1 MAAMS
6 VDEMEV
12 IETAAAARRE
22 GAPASR
28 DPGSKGKRRTPLA
41 IGLGIAAIAGGAVLW
56 HKAVRDWIFPKNFGV
71 VVDGAIYRSGQN
83 SPRVLRE
90 MVGDLGIRTIID
102 LGGMSDAP
110 ETRAEREVAAE
121 LGVKRYEFG
130 LSGDG
135 TGDPDRWAAVERLLA
150 DDRNHPV
157 LVHCAAGAQRTS
169 TAVLLYRHL
178 VEGAPITEAYPET
191 FQYKHEPDEWI
202 LLAFLTDNLDA
213 IKRSF
218 ETGDPCGD
226 EAGESVDAFAEM
238 FIVTEDGGR

>member
-6 VDEMEV
+6 ADERGA
-12 IETAAAARRE
+12 IETAAPRPHRGERAGR
-22 GAPASR
+22 APR
-28 DPGSKGKRRTPLA
+28 WRRTPLLV
-41 IGLGIAAIAGGAVLW
+41 GLAIAAIAGGAVLW
-56 HKAVRDWIFPKNFGV
+56 HKVIRRQLFPRNFGV

-83 SPRVLRE
+83 SPRVLRD
-90 MVGDLGIRTIID
+90 MCDDLGIRTIID
-102 LGGMSDAP
+102 LGGMSDAS
-110 ETRAEREVAAE
+110 ETRAERAIAAD
-121 LGVKRYEFG
+121 LGVRRYEFG

-135 TGDPDRWAAVERLLA
+135 TGDPDKWAAVERLLA
-150 DDRNHPV
+150 DERNHPV

-191 FQYKHEPDEWI
+191 FEYKHKPDEWI
-202 LLAFLTDNLDA
+202 LLAFLTDHLDE

-226 EAGESVDAFAEM
+226 EAGESVDAFAER
-238 FIVTEDGGR
+238 FLVTEDGER